1 MRKTHSLSE
10 VENSWVCVHSH
21 QEDSRCPAAS
31 PLVLWHQKGCHL
43 FWPQVPALSL
53 CSVLSLKL
61 PLRPLCPRKRLRLSR
76 GPCLAP
82 LSPSSGRRGQR
93 DAAGWSSSPGLEWSC
108 SRPVSWG
115 HRKPLPLLFSR
126 GGPPCGLGSR
136 SPWRQ
141 APEAGPQASRGR
153 ASALRDGDSSET
165 ESAVPGPGAGPSPSG
180 PRDAGS
186 RAGLAR
192 GRIPAL
198 QPAGSEC
205 CGCLTPL
212 TL

>member
-1 MRKTHSLSE
+1 MSE

-21 QEDSRCPAAS
+21 QEDSRCPAAG
-31 PLVLWHQKGCHL
+31 PLVPWHQKGCHL

-82 LSPSSGRRGQR
+82 SSPSSGRRGQR

-115 HRKPLPLLFSR
+115 HWKPLPLLAPLPVLSGR
-126 GGPPCGLGSR
+126 TPLWLGE
-136 SPWRQ
+136 PF
-141 APEAGPQASRGR
+141 
-153 ASALRDGDSSET
+153 
-165 ESAVPGPGAGPSPSG
+165 AVASG
-180 PRDAGS
+180 PGS
-186 RAGLAR
+186 RAPGQQREGVRSARRGLFRDGVSRAR
-192 GRIPAL
+192 SGSGSQSIRAPGRGQQGRPGSGSDPSPAACRL
-198 QPAGSEC
+198 
-205 CGCLTPL
+205 
-212 TL
+212 

>member
-31 PLVLWHQKGCHL
+31 PLVLWHQRGCHL

-82 LSPSSGRRGQR
+82 SSPSSGWRGQR

-115 HRKPLPLLFSR
+115 HRKPLPLL
-126 GGPPCGLGSR
+126 
-136 SPWRQ
+136 
-141 APEAGPQASRGR
+141 APLPVLSGR
-153 ASALRDGDSSET
+153 TPLWLREPF
-165 ESAVPGPGAGPSPSG
+165 AVASG
-180 PRDAGS
+180 PRS
-186 RAGLAR
+186 RAPGQQREGVRSARRGLFRDGVSSAR
-192 GRIPAL
+192 SGSGSQSIRAPGRGQQGRPGSGSDPSPAACRL
-198 QPAGSEC
+198 
-205 CGCLTPL
+205 
-212 TL
+212 

>member
-1 MRKTHSLSE
+1 M
-10 VENSWVCVHSH
+10 CVHSH

-82 LSPSSGRRGQR
+82 SSPSSGRRGQR

-115 HRKPLPLLFSR
+115 HRKPLPLLAPLPVLSGRTPPVAWGAVRR
-126 GGPPCGLGSR
+126 GVRPQKQGPRPAEGGRPLCETGTLPRR
-136 SPWRQ
+136 SQQCQVQERVP
-141 APEAGPQASRGR
+141 
-153 ASALRDGDSSET
+153 
-165 ESAVPGPGAGPSPSG
+165 VHPGPGTRAAGPAWLG
-180 PRDAGS
+180 VGS
-186 RAGLAR
+186 QPCSL
-192 GRIPAL
+192 PAL
-198 QPAGSEC
+198 SAVAA
-205 CGCLTPL
+205 
-212 TL
+212 